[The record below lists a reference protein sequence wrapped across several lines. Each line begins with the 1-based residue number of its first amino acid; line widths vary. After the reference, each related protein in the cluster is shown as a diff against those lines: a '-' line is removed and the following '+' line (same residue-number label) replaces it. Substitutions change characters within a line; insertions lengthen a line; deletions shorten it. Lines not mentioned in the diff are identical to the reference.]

1 MFLLAGS
8 AAMSN
13 SYNYAQCAQ
22 ECLRAATDSSD
33 LTEKQLL
40 LEMADAW
47 IHVGLAQ
54 ADVFNDPDA
63 RRLIP
68 RIQN

>member
-1 MFLLAGS
+1 MTEF
-8 AAMSN
+8 N
-13 SYNYAQCAQ
+13 DYAQCAK
-22 ECLRAATDSSD
+22 ECLRAASVSTDF
-33 LTEKQLL
+33 TEKELL

-63 RRLIP
+63 VRLLRPIRRS
-68 RIQN
+68 

>member
-1 MFLLAGS
+1 MT
-8 AAMSN
+8 
-13 SYNYAQCAQ
+13 YPHNYAEYAQ
-22 ECLRAATDSSD
+22 ECLRSANATTDV
-33 LTEKQLL
+33 TEKKLL

-63 RRLIP
+63 GRLLGRP
-68 RIQN
+68 